1 MKIGNTDIK
10 YLIQSSRER
19 GFFHLLSAN
28 VLIQVFAFASQ
39 LFVAGI
45 LSPDDVGRIKLIQT
59 YLSIFSVLAGMGFN
73 ASTLKI
79 CSEGRT
85 EQENARFFNAAL
97 FFTLISTAIVYAGI
111 LLVNAL
117 GLLSKDVLLK
127 AIIPLG
133 LFPVVTHS
141 LFMLFIAYFQAK
153 KEIKVFSS
161 LTVWNKLLSIVAI
174 IIFTWFLGIRGYYYA
189 FNLSYILMLVA
200 AFILIKKTVK
210 FDFRGPFRKPLKEHW
225 KYARSAMFSNIV
237 GETSA
242 YVDMLLI
249 GFLIKDMNEI
259 GYYGFALTMT
269 IALRIFPGTVQQIT
283 VPYFSSF
290 KSRKTEFMQIFKR
303 YNRLLYI
310 VVIGSLLVF
319 VVLAPP
325 LLDWVFNGKYE
336 SSIPYLMVLSIGWS
350 IRNLN
355 QLQSGAIFG
364 LGKIHYNAM
373 VALSALIAN
382 VIMVPVLVYFFGV
395 MGAAYASLTGG
406 IVIWGSSRYYFR
418 KAVAKADWDEVQD
431 DDNTK

>member
-10 YLIQSSRER
+10 YLLQSGRER

-45 LSPDDVGRIKLIQT
+45 LSPDDVGRIKIIQT
-59 YLSIFSVLAGMGFN
+59 YLSIFSVVAGMGFN
-73 ASTLKI
+73 SSILKI
-79 CSEGRT
+79 CSEGRSQ
-85 EQENARFFNAAL
+85 QENSRFFNAAL

-111 LLVNAL
+111 LLVNAM
-117 GLLSKDVLLK
+117 GLLSKDILVK
-127 AIIPLG
+127 AVIPLG

-141 LFMLFIAYFQAK
+141 LFMLFISYFQAK
-153 KEIKVFSS
+153 KEIKVFST

-200 AFILIKKTVK
+200 AFMLIRKTVK
-210 FDFRGPFRKPLKEHW
+210 FDFKGPFRKPIKEHW

-242 YVDMLLI
+242 YVDILLL
-249 GFLIKDMNEI
+249 GFLIKDMQEI
-259 GYYGFALTMT
+259 GFYSFALTMT
-269 IALRIFPGTVQQIT
+269 IALRIIPGTVQQIT

-290 KSRKTEFMQIFKR
+290 KSRKAEFLQIFKR

-310 VVIGSLLVF
+310 IVIGSLLVF

-325 LLDWVFNGKYE
+325 LLDWVFKGKYE
-336 SSIPYLMVLSIGWS
+336 SSIPYLMILSVGWS

-355 QLQSGAIFG
+355 QLQSGAMFG
-364 LGKIHYNAM
+364 LGKIHYNAL

-382 VIMVPVLVYFFGV
+382 VIMVPILVHFFGV

-406 IVIWGSSRYYFR
+406 IVIWASSRYYFR
-418 KAVAKADWDEVQD
+418 KAVRKADWDEVQED
-431 DDNTK
+431 LE